1 MSFEEALEASL
12 QNLNSDERVRGVVVG
27 IAPNEVQV
35 EVVGRKQTGY
45 IPYRAVGR
53 PEANPED
60 IVKIGD
66 ELNCWFCAPTTGRH
80 HSAFKR
86 RVDAVKEWHKIV
98 EAERP
103 AKSSKA

>member
-1 MSFEEALEASL
+1 M
-12 QNLNSDERVRGVVVG
+12 VVG

-45 IPYRAVGR
+45 IPLSELSAD

-66 ELNCWFCAPTTGRH
+66 ELELLVLRTNDRGRH
-80 HSAFKR
+80 HSAFK
-86 RVDAVKEWHKIV
+86 
-98 EAERP
+98 
-103 AKSSKA
+103 KAC